1 MRGIECQTLAL
12 AFGDV
17 KQRGNPA
24 TVAAITLD
32 QWRGIQAD
40 FDKLAILAGK
50 AQLEALLRLHALP
63 HRIHGGAHLLMIAGW
78 PEHMRRPLPTSCSG
92 HNPAFHR
99 MPGSPAGFP
108 PQADG
113 HQPAFMQSSI
123 A

>member
-12 AFGDV
+12 ALGNV

-32 QWRGIQAD
+32 QWRGIQPD

-50 AQLEALLRLHALP
+50 AQFETLLRLHALP

-78 PEHMRRPLPTSCSG
+78 PEHMRRPLPHQLFRGITQHFTECRFTRRISPSG
-92 HNPAFHR
+92 
-99 MPGSPAGFP
+99 
-108 PQADG
+108 
-113 HQPAFMQSSI
+113 
-123 A
+123 